1 MRYLIVAI
9 LISFLS
15 ICSYS
20 QVYVPNT
27 FTPNGD
33 GVNDVFLVSI
43 DDNLVL
49 FDLVIYNLAGE
60 MIFHTSDPKQVW
72 VGGYEYYA
80 PNGTYVYRLMYRSEH
95 HSNEKIETGNITLI
109 R

>member
-1 MRYLIVAI
+1 MKKLLLLLFSV
-9 LISFLS
+9 LS

-20 QVYVPNT
+20 QLYVPNV

-33 GVNDVFLVSI
+33 GVNDVFLVSV

-49 FDLVIYNLAGE
+49 FDLTIYNITGE
-60 MIFHTSDPKQVW
+60 IIFHTTDPKQAW
-72 VGGYEYYA
+72 VGGHEYYA
-80 PNGTYVYRLMYRSEH
+80 PDDMYIYRLMYRSEYQ
-95 HSNEKIETGNITLI
+95 SNEKIETGSITLV